1 MCHRIH
7 RKKRIEVIER
17 QSLLLYNLVQCEVKQ
32 SEMRLLGQLAHF
44 LVFKAVFGVLEVPFN
59 EEDFV
64 AVIDSR
70 CRCSRNDG
78 LKIVA
83 NVASEAIV
91 REKVAHFQSKKLQ
104 GHLIKSSGAQ
114 LLRIFEE

>member
-59 EEDFV
+59 EKDFV